1 MQEIAHKWDAN
12 QYMTEDENHL
22 ASEFMTKGYVI
33 RPAASMEA
41 LGKIQGTFCQLANE
55 FLGIGNPKDSMAFL
69 DQIHTR
75 VPVEK
80 LNDFRLTMI
89 RGINS
94 IPEFRLWYFQ
104 VARPYLH
111 TIVGNELAM
120 QVRVNLSIQLPHDT
134 SSLLA
139 VHSDTWNGDSPY
151 EVVVWLPVVDCY
163 GTKAMYILPPEP
175 SHELVSNFSI
185 RAGTSGEDLYQ
196 SIRNQVE
203 WLEVKYGEVLVFDQ
217 ALPHGNRVNME
228 KETRWSM
235 NCRFKQVFTP
245 YGDKKLGE
253 FFEPVS
259 VRPASKLGLKYQL
272 PEAK

>member
-1 MQEIAHKWDAN
+1 MQNIAHTWETNA
-12 QYMTEDENHL
+12 YLTDEENAL
-22 ASEFMTKGYVI
+22 AREFMTKGYVI
-33 RPAASMEA
+33 KPVVCFEA
-41 LGKIQGTFCQLANE
+41 LSDIRDTFCRLAADY
-55 FLGIGNPKDSMAFL
+55 LGMDTPKDSMNFL
-69 DQIHTR
+69 NQIHKL
-75 VPVEK
+75 VSVEK
-80 LNDFRLTMI
+80 LNEFRLAMI

-94 IPEFRLWYFQ
+94 CDRFRIWYFQ
-104 VARPYLH
+104 VVRSYLH

-120 QVRVNLSIQLPHDT
+120 QMRVNLSIQMPHDT

-163 GTKAMYILPPEP
+163 GTKAMYILPPGP

-185 RAGTSGEDLYQ
+185 RAGTSGEELYQ

-217 ALPHGNRVNME
+217 ALPHGNRVNTE
-228 KETRWSM
+228 NETRWSM